1 MPFII
6 WGANI
11 LFSSYYTEIW
21 EMKYDSKDQL
31 SDENKIIKQGEERER
46 KTNVLKSELY
56 TEEDVYSETKR
67 RTIFSDK
74 INEFSV
80 NQTATPKRSSY
91 SFLANAGYTSAR
103 SSSSSESRHINSISP
118 TNPNQPFTNENLF
131 QILEGGSIEQ
141 VQDNI
146 LQDQNQFS
154 VGSMSQ
160 KNNQTIQFDAS
171 YKNNMYEYLDNS
183 HMLSG
188 MENQKVGFEHSLDA
202 ADVFLSLDH
211 TQTNQEK
218 FESSHSNQI
227 VFIQTEKK
235 NSLEEFGETVPMLA
249 DLHEQEAKT
258 RANTIQS
265 FDLDYLDR
273 TVSQIPDIVPS
284 TSNLDATH
292 NNKE

>member
-11 LFSSYYTEIW
+11 LFYSYYTEIW
-21 EMKYDSKDQL
+21 ERKYDSKDQL
-31 SDENKIIKQGEERER
+31 SDKIKIIKQGEDRER

-67 RTIFSDK
+67 RTIFADK

-80 NQTATPKRSSY
+80 NQIATPKRSSY

-118 TNPNQPFTNENLF
+118 TNQPFTNEDLF

-146 LQDQNQFS
+146 FQDQNQFS

-160 KNNQTIQFDAS
+160 KNNQTLQFDAS

-188 MENQKVGFEHSLDA
+188 MENQKVGFEHSLDSA

-211 TQTNQEK
+211 ARTNQEN
-218 FESSHSNQI
+218 FESSHSNEI
-227 VFIQTEKK
+227 AFIQTNKK

-249 DLHEQEAKT
+249 DLHEQGAKT
-258 RANTIQS
+258 RGNTIQNL
-265 FDLDYLDR
+265 DLDYLDR
-273 TVSQIPDIVPS
+273 TVSQIPDILPS
-284 TSNLDATH
+284 ISNLDATH
-292 NNKE
+292 NSKE